1 MELQAKNPRPLS
13 LVSEVRRSSAPSIR
27 SFQSSETAV
36 SRATFASDTDHKRYP
51 RPKQWFPTFL
61 RPRVVGAI
69 IALTLG
75 YATAVEFALWRSQYH
90 NGWRTRGLEQFG
102 SVNFLK
108 SVLPVAVVMP
118 LVMLY
123 DSMHELLLQ
132 LQAHVVLS
140 KGRAKARETVLLSYQ
155 GGRFSTIQTALIN
168 RHWIVLSSAVLSMI
182 CLLLSPLASGLLTTK
197 PAEVQYPNYMVTMKK
212 RLGLDPEIL
221 TLEHFAAGAGYAE
234 AAVYHNLSDPP
245 FVYNLHWAIAEF
257 VVPPKPSYAANATV
271 IVPTVAVETE
281 CNCDQ
286 ADSVDL
292 TLASAPGGNH
302 TFTGKWYDCTITLQI
317 PDEGIDQYGVETIM
331 ECPSN
336 AAQPPWFK
344 PITFW
349 FFSSEIKQVAMVFCQ
364 PKISVYNVLVEAD
377 LGTGLLKEVTV
388 LDQNVPKNEMSG
400 EPMNGRGY
408 NG

>member
-1 MELQAKNPRPLS
+1 M
-13 LVSEVRRSSAPSIR
+13 SSPFTPCIW
-27 SFQSSETAV
+27 SF
-36 SRATFASDTDHKRYP
+36 DH
-51 RPKQWFPTFL
+51 Q
-61 RPRVVGAI
+61 
-69 IALTLG
+69 
-75 YATAVEFALWRSQYH
+75 
-90 NGWRTRGLEQFG
+90 TRGSPISKYVQAITSLFRH
-102 SVNFLK
+102 SKSLK
-108 SVLPVAVVMP
+108 PIL
-118 LVMLY
+118 
-123 DSMHELLLQ
+123 D
-132 LQAHVVLS
+132 
-140 KGRAKARETVLLSYQ
+140 
-155 GGRFSTIQTALIN
+155 
-168 RHWIVLSSAVLSMI
+168 
-182 CLLLSPLASGLLTTK
+182 
-197 PAEVQYPNYMVTMKK
+197 YMVTMKK

-349 FFSSEIKQVAMVFCQ
+349 FLSSEIKQVAMVFCQ
-364 PKISVYNVLVEAD
+364 PKVSVYNVLVEAD

-408 NG
+408 NGIAFDMSQAGRYGPARAISIQTGLPAAIHKLAQTSPGGVPAVMKNVDGFWWLTKMTYTRYLSIVAKSAYFVDDHDTINSIFENYEIRIFV